1 MHKREIGQTYC
12 YRCMDIFQIKLYVL
26 LDLLGL
32 THGTRPSCLN
42 EDWDELQ
49 DWWNRHQNLITA
61 IASASDRL
69 AFEQFCH
76 GLAPIGNSGEVQTRH
91 PISGEP
97 QTITSLPNSLSLD
110 LTPISSL
117 DAKAAFFW
125 LWRFFPQQWAE
136 AQNQALLYPADL
148 RMPDCPL
155 HSYINTVTAVA
166 GAMYLQTAQTEQPD
180 HPHLFLFTF
189 SPVQEF
195 IKSSRKFLDFW
206 AGSYMLHYL
215 GAHLCWQ
222 IAHRYGPDAVITP
235 SLWDQDII
243 DAFLCRDF
251 ESFVRAFPNGLS
263 PGDRFI
269 EGQSTS
275 LVTAGF
281 PNIITALLPS
291 KVAAEKLGS
300 DLQIALIDEWKRI
313 GIKVRETIKQ
323 TFTKQHGQAAS
334 LWEKIGNDFGETDDD
349 TNPYWVELQKLL
361 NPDKQ
366 GCWEWNPLWDAQLDH
381 TWESYWVVLPLG
393 SNTPSQDKTGGTFDP
408 SWIEEQNKI
417 ARPRTELP
425 SPAEQVAYEQL
436 NVGTWWGSLQ
446 ARLGQAI
453 QASKNTRTSKIPA
466 APGERSTLSGQGSA
480 LHPRLCYRKL
490 SNGKDFREG
499 GGLPAGSMRL
509 FWRLMAEIFPGCF
522 NGSEKLNALELTKRL
537 AWREGGV
544 AAALGIEI
552 TAEDYDQLIR
562 FPNLSSIAAARF
574 MHDHPETT
582 QQYYEALFEQLPPGM
597 RRAYVRKAFRNCQ
610 VPKTDQMLCTEL
622 RRAYNGVIFS
632 AKWLAE
638 DLKLREEDKA
648 ELYLAVGKAHQ
659 EVKLTNGSPADWWV
673 LLKADGDGMGK
684 YISGRKLQDYQ
695 DYILDPAAAAIRSQ
709 VGGGD
714 LLTERKRMGPSTHVG
729 LNRALLDFSNRLV
742 PYLAQQRCCGKVIYS
757 GGDDVLV
764 ALPLADLPNF
774 LLSLRAA
781 WGGGP
786 DLIDDPQVTFTSEG
800 GYWQPKF
807 ADPKHHCGL
816 PNRPLFTMGKGATLS
831 AGMVIAHK
839 SVPLPTVLES
849 IWAAEADRAKELP
862 GGEGIPAKDGLCFRV
877 IYGSG
882 NTLEA
887 LMKGHLLPGW
897 WQWMQAF
904 RQQPDLVPILHRLAE
919 ELPQRAVITPKHR
932 LISKAAGVILS
943 RREKALA
950 ELNQLLDWLNDW
962 EDWALAANHLTESP
976 ALGTT
981 LEDLAAIL
989 RFSAFWASHSDLLVP
1004 PVTNSPEP
1012 VAVGSGMS

>member
-1 MHKREIGQTYC
+1 MHKREIGQAYC
-12 YRCMDIFQIKLYVL
+12 YQCMDIYQIKLYVL

-32 THGTRPSCLN
+32 TANLRPNCLVSN
-42 EDWDELQ
+42 WDELQ
-49 DWWNRHQNLITA
+49 DWWNRHQPLITA
-61 IASASDRL
+61 IARASDRL

-76 GLAPIGNSGEVQTRH
+76 DLGASNPGNVETRH
-91 PISGEP
+91 PISGES
-97 QTITSLPNSLSLD
+97 QTITPLPEVPDLD
-110 LTPISSL
+110 LTPITEL

-125 LWRFFPQQWAE
+125 LWRFFPQQWAKRH
-136 AQNQALLYPADL
+136 NQALLHPADW

-166 GAMYLQTAQTEQPD
+166 GAMFPQSDQPA
-180 HPHLFLFTF
+180 HPHLLLFTF

-222 IAHRYGPDAVITP
+222 IADQYGPDAVITP
-235 SLWDQDII
+235 SLWDQEII

-251 ESFVRAFPNGLS
+251 ETFVRAFPGGLS
-263 PGDRFI
+263 PGKRFI
-269 EGQSTS
+269 NINGHSTS

-281 PNIITALLPS
+281 PNIITALVPS
-291 KVAAEKLGS
+291 KEAAEKLGRH
-300 DLQIALIDEWKRI
+300 LQTALVSEWKRI
-313 GIKVRETIKQ
+313 GDNVREKIKKK
-323 TFTKQHGQAAS
+323 FHEQHQRADA
-334 LWEKIGNDFGETDDD
+334 LWGEMGEGFGAPDDA
-349 TNPYWVELQKLL
+349 NPYWIEFQKLL
-361 NPDKQ
+361 DPSKQ

-381 TWESYWVVLPLG
+381 TWENYWVVLPLG
-393 SNTPSQDKTGGTFDP
+393 SKTPSQDKTEGAFNPG
-408 SWIEEQNKI
+408 WIEDQNTI
-417 ARPRTELP
+417 ARPRIELP
-425 SPAEQVAYEQL
+425 SPAEQAAYEQL

-453 QASKNTRTSKIPA
+453 QSIKNTRISQIPA

-509 FWRLMAEIFPGCF
+509 FWRLMAEVFPSCF

-544 AAALGIEI
+544 AEALGVNINLKH
-552 TAEDYDQLIR
+552 DYDKLIR

-574 MHDHPETT
+574 MHDDPQTT
-582 QQYYEALFEQLPPGM
+582 KQYHRELFKQLSTEM
-597 RRAYVRKAFRNCQ
+597 KRAYVRKAIRKCQ
-610 VPKTDQMLCTEL
+610 VPKTDQRIHAEL
-622 RRAYNGVIFS
+622 NRAHNGVIFS

-638 DLKLREEDKA
+638 DLKLGETDKKD
-648 ELYLAVGKAHQ
+648 LYLAVEQTHRK
-659 EVKLTNGSPADWWV
+659 VKLTNGSPADWWV
-673 LLKADGDGMGK
+673 LLKADGDGMGN
-684 YISGRKLQDYQ
+684 YISGRKLEPYGH
-695 DYILDPAAAAIRSQ
+695 YILDQAATAILGQ
-709 VGGGD
+709 TGGKD
-714 LLTERKRMGPSTHVG
+714 LLDERKRMGPATHVG

-764 ALPLADLPNF
+764 ALPLADLPSF

-781 WGGGP
+781 WSGSP
-786 DLIDDPQVTFTSEG
+786 DPIDDPQVTFESQG

-807 ADPKHHCGL
+807 ADPSHTCGL

-831 AGMVIAHK
+831 AGIVIAHK

-849 IWAAEADRAKELP
+849 IWAAEADRAKELL
-862 GGEGIPAKDGLCFRV
+862 GGKEIPDKDGLCFRV

-882 NTLEA
+882 NMLEA
-887 LMKGHLLPGW
+887 LMKGHLLPDW

-904 RQQPDLVPILHRLAE
+904 CQKPDLVPILHRLAE
-919 ELPQRAVITPKHR
+919 ELPQRAVITPNHR
-932 LISKAAGVILS
+932 LFSAAARVILS
-943 RREKALA
+943 RREK
-950 ELNQLLDWLNDW
+950 ELKEPEKLLRWLDTW
-962 EDWALAANHLTESP
+962 EDWALAANATNLTGPP

-981 LEDLAAIL
+981 PADLAAIL
-989 RFSAFWASHSDLLVP
+989 RFSAFWASHSLLTPSAVNP
-1004 PVTNSPEP
+1004 PEP
-1012 VAVGSGMS
+1012 GAVGNEIR